1 MTRQARIDPIA
12 RLAAADPARSLPLDS
27 DAKALLWQRILAGDG
42 NRAPLLA
49 DPRRG
54 ALRPRTRGVLVF
66 AALLLAVLAA
76 LAAGGVIEIGSK
88 AKLPF
93 SQLNN
98 LPGGYGA
105 LKPGTLRTLPIAAP
119 DPAGGPPWGM
129 RELSTTRERGCL
141 QIGRLLDGKLG
152 ALGQDHAFKDDGR
165 FHALPANTDVNGC
178 ELLDG
183 NGRLFANV
191 TAADRPASAWVG
203 TGGLLDGCVPATAG
217 PYEKGLRLSPAERA
231 RGARPVPI
239 CPQSDLR
246 NIYYGLLGPQA
257 KSITYVLGGRR
268 QTLNTI
274 GTEGAYMFVTRA
286 SADQLLNFAGAGAAD
301 VVPVDGPIKEIHY
314 RDGSTCHLTPKSWIG
329 GAYACAPSL
338 PEPYG
343 YAAVGKAPPPHE
355 AAATIHTRVI
365 PSRHGRHT
373 VLLSFRVPLAI
384 TDARRAYS
392 ITWHGPWMPAGA
404 YGGARPIDG
413 DIRAGTTVT
422 RTIGEGGPSL
432 RTGVIHGTVVLQ
444 QAIGA
449 GGLEGPGAVSVP
461 VGSFSVRVP

>member
-1 MTRQARIDPIA
+1 VSPHAQSDPIA
-12 RLAAADPARSLPLDS
+12 RLAAADPARSLPLDA
-27 DAKALLWQRILAGDG
+27 DAKARLWERILAGEG
-42 NRAPLLA
+42 NSAPLLA

-54 ALRPRTRGVLVF
+54 ALRPRTRGLLVL

-76 LAAGGVIEIGSK
+76 LAVGGVIEIGSR

-93 SQLNN
+93 SQLND

-105 LKPGTLRTLPIAAP
+105 LLPGTVRTLPITAP
-119 DPAGGPPWGM
+119 DPAGGPAWGM

-152 ALGQDHAFKDDGR
+152 ALGQDHAFHDDGR
-165 FHALPANTDVNGC
+165 FHQLPLDTDVNGC

-217 PYEKGLRLSPAERA
+217 PYEKLTPAEGA

-246 NIYYGLLGPQA
+246 NVYYGLLGPKAQ
-257 KSITYVLGGRR
+257 SITYVLDGQRH
-268 QTLNTI
+268 TLNTV

-286 SADQLLNFAGAGAAD
+286 SAHQLLNFAGAGAAD
-301 VVPVDGPIKEIHY
+301 VVPVDGPVREIHY
-314 RDGSTCHLTPKSWIG
+314 GDGSTCHLTRKSWIG
-329 GAYACAPSL
+329 GRYACTPSL

-343 YAAVGKAPPPHE
+343 YAAVGKAPAPAE
-355 AAATIHTRVI
+355 AAATIHTRLI
-365 PSRHGRHT
+365 PNGDGRSRI
-373 VLLSFRVPLAI
+373 LLSFRVPLAI

-392 ITWHGPWMPAGA
+392 ISWRGPWMPAGA
-404 YGGARPIDG
+404 YGGARPIEG
-413 DIRAGTTVT
+413 DTRAGATVT

-432 RTGVIHGTVVLQ
+432 RAGVIRGTVVLQ

-461 VGSFSVRVP
+461 VGSFSVRVR